1 MEPVINHQLIS
12 TLMIE
17 KTWFHHIPP
26 SESIPVMMLHS
37 ISHTKD
43 RTTEVA
49 LDCGAQVL
57 SSSRGRAV
65 QMNTG
70 ARATKAGFWV
80 KVKQKGMIGYAFW
93 KRVGWVRCQNVKAPV
108 LLFLHADTDLPEG
121 AVAAI
126 SGLRLKWILHRFPI
140 FSHADA
146 RTSLRDLISA
156 DSPQGHSCWPQV
168 PDTIAAWHLQVA
180 LCDPNVMGGL
190 LRVEISRGGWQLD
203 PFNYGVPWL
212 PTVNASSF
220 TYTVTG
226 VHNI

>member
-1 MEPVINHQLIS
+1 LKSIFGQTPAPSEVVVVDPGSAETQQSEVCSLVMEPVINHQLIS

-80 KVKQKGMIGYAFW
+80 KVKQKGMIGYAF
-93 KRVGWVRCQNVKAPV
+93 
-108 LLFLHADTDLPEG
+108 
-121 AVAAI
+121 
-126 SGLRLKWILHRFPI
+126 
-140 FSHADA
+140 
-146 RTSLRDLISA
+146 
-156 DSPQGHSCWPQV
+156 
-168 PDTIAAWHLQVA
+168 
-180 LCDPNVMGGL
+180 
-190 LRVEISRGGWQLD
+190 
-203 PFNYGVPWL
+203 
-212 PTVNASSF
+212 
-220 TYTVTG
+220 
-226 VHNI
+226 